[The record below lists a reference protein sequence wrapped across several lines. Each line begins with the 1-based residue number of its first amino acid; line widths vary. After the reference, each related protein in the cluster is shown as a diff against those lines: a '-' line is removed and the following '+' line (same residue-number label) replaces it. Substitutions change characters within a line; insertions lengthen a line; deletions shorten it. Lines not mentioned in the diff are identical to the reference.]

1 MNFLMQPWHLLVLAL
16 ASWLNREQQ
25 QAIEYLQVENRVLR
39 ERLGKKRILL
49 TDDQRRRLAVK
60 AKMLGRKLLSEIGTI
75 FTPDT
80 ILRWHRELIAR
91 KWDYSSKEQRVGRP
105 RIRQEIVEHILQ
117 FSKENPTWGA
127 DRIQGA
133 LANVGYHITDT
144 TVRNVLKA
152 NGIEPAPDRPAS
164 MSWQTFLKAPYRK
177 KTQPNA
183 KHCKLR
189 HL

>member
-1 MNFLMQPWHLLVLAL
+1 MQPWHLFVVYF

-25 QAIEYLQVENRVLR
+25 QVIEYLQAEKCVLR
-39 ERLGKKRILL
+39 EKLGKKRILL
-49 TDDQRRRLAVK
+49 DDDQRRRLAVK
-60 AKMLGRKLLSEIGTI
+60 GKVLGRKLLSEIGTI

-91 KWDYSSKEQRVGRP
+91 KWDYSSHKLRVGRP
-105 RIRQEIVEHILQ
+105 RIRTKIVEQILR
-117 FSKENPTWGA
+117 FAKENPTWGA

-133 LANVGYHITDT
+133 LANIGFHITDT

-164 MSWQTFLKAPYRK
+164 MSCQTFLKAHWEAISALISRRWK
-177 KTQPNA
+177 SG
-183 KHCKLR
+183 R
-189 HL
+189 RRG